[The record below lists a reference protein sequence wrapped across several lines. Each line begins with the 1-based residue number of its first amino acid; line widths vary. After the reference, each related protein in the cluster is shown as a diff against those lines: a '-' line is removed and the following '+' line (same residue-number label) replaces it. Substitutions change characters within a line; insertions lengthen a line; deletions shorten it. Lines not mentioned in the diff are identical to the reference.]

1 MIAPQTERPQASSLR
16 SHLPWRLAL
25 ALAAY
30 NLLLVVLSPA
40 LVVWLVWRTVV
51 QRKGSGNLLHRLGF
65 VPRPPRQARPRVW
78 LHAVSA
84 GEMAAM
90 KPVSDALR
98 QRLPDAYLAI
108 STITATGMSV
118 GEKSCRSATAL
129 FYLPFDLLPT
139 ALLARWRLRPDLV
152 VVAEKE
158 LWPNL
163 LGLARLMGAV
173 VVVVNGRVSDRMMRR
188 ARLSP
193 RIVRW
198 LHSLPHHYCVQC
210 EQDAARLVEFG
221 VPPACIT
228 VAGNTKVDT
237 MAARDGEAEERLR
250 RLLGVSEHDV
260 WLVAGSTH
268 PGEEEAVVEAFALI
282 RKAIPAARLLL
293 APRHLERA
301 GAVSEMLAQRGLDH
315 VLRGACSGAA
325 ARPAVV
331 VLDTMGELRAAYGL
345 ATVGFV
351 GGTLVPVGG
360 HNLLEPVAAGRAV
373 LFGPHTHNCADVAD
387 LVLSAGVGF
396 PVASAGEL
404 AERFLRIAKDP
415 DLQQEVARRGQ
426 VLIEQQ
432 RGAAGRCVEVAMRLL
447 KERTA

>member
-1 MIAPQTERPQASSLR
+1 VKSSPPQPPATSSAR
-16 SHLPWRLAL
+16 SRPWRLAL

-30 NLLLVVLSPA
+30 NLLLVILSPA
-40 LVVWLVWRTVV
+40 LVGWLLWRTVV
-51 QRKGSGNLLHRLGF
+51 QRKGSGNLLHRLGY

-90 KPVSDALR
+90 KPVSDSLR
-98 QRLPDAYLAI
+98 QRLPGAYLAI
-108 STITATGMSV
+108 STLTATGMSV
-118 GEKSCRSATAL
+118 GEKSCRSADAL
-129 FYLPFDLLPT
+129 FYLPFDLAPT
-139 ALLARWRLRPDLV
+139 ALLALWRLRPALV

-188 ARLSP
+188 AGLAP
-193 RIVRW
+193 HLVRW
-198 LHSLPHHYCVQC
+198 LYSLPHHYCVQS
-210 EQDAARLVEFG
+210 EQDAARLVELG
-221 VPPACIT
+221 VPPACVT

-237 MAARDGEAEERLR
+237 MAARDREAEERLR
-250 RLLGVSEHDV
+250 RNLGVSEHDV

-268 PGEEEAVVEAFALI
+268 PGEEEAVAEAFAVI
-282 RKAIPAARLLL
+282 RKAIPGARLLL

-301 GAVSEMLAQRGLDH
+301 GAVSEMLAQRGHDH
-315 VLRGACSGAA
+315 VLRSACSSAGF
-325 ARPAVV
+325 RPAAVL
-331 VLDTMGELRAAYGL
+331 LDTMGELRAAYGL
-345 ATVGFV
+345 ATLGFV
-351 GGTLVPVGG
+351 GGTLVSVGG

-396 PVASAGEL
+396 RVASAGEL

-426 VLIEQQ
+426 ALIECQ
-432 RGAAGRCVEVAMRLL
+432 RGAAGRCVEVATRLL